1 MSDNADLPGIP
12 AKPKRKEKPPVK
24 RIKDL
29 DPNQSLSGVR
39 FKGPNGE
46 KGYWVSQWGYDDGKA
61 GVWYKEKLSDTRIHP
76 IFLDDLREAMEWEVM
91 E

>member
-1 MSDNADLPGIP
+1 MTDNTDLPGIP
-12 AKPKRKEKPPVK
+12 EKPKRKEKPPVK

-29 DPNQSLSGVR
+29 NPNMSLAGVH

-46 KGYWVSQWGYDDGKA
+46 NGYWFSQWGYPDGKA
-61 GVWYKEKLSDTRIHP
+61 GVWYKSDMKSGRAFP
-76 IFLDDLREAMEWEVM
+76 IFLDDLREAMEWEVI